1 MRAPPPRPTAAWSA
15 RRRRSTGSGRAERG
29 GLMEGRQPRQR
40 WAVGVR
46 VRALCHRAASGRG
59 LDREDLLEFHDTKE
73 AGDDFAWSR
82 QGDRSARELYPII
95 ENHEQPETGRVDRR
109 HSGQVDDDAARLRF
123 GGPPPPTP
131 KNRGI
136 RGT

>member
-40 WAVGVR
+40 WPVEVR
-46 VRALCHRAASGRG
+46 VRALCHGAASGRG

-82 QGDRSARELYPII
+82 QGDRSAMELYPII

-109 HSGQVDDDAARLRF
+109 HSGQVDHDAAPVLF
-123 GGPPPPTP
+123 TDTTHPTP
-131 KNRGI
+131 QIPVNRGN
-136 RGT
+136 